1 MADKYVY
8 DFEEG
13 NKDMKY
19 LLGGKGANLAEM
31 TRMGL
36 PVPHGFTVTCEA
48 CNAYRAAGRR
58 FPGGMLDEVAD
69 HLRRLEE
76 RMRRQLDEF
85 KRIVADETG
94 RDFPQDPKEQLE
106 LGIQAVFGSWDNK
119 RAVDYRRKN

>member
-31 TRMGL
+31 TNMGL

-48 CNAYRAAGRR
+48 CNAYRAAGRQ
-58 FPGGMLDEVAD
+58 FPSGMLDEVAATWRP
-69 HLRRLEE
+69 LSRPWGAAWATRPTRCWSRSAPGRRS
-76 RMRRQLDEF
+76 RCR
-85 KRIVADETG
+85 G
-94 RDFPQDPKEQLE
+94 
-106 LGIQAVFGSWDNK
+106 
-119 RAVDYRRKN
+119 